1 MCRAPDT
8 VVAQTAHSDGHS
20 ARLARAQVSTGQE
33 DGVHGSVATQA
44 ARVTLTQ
51 TPVGLLQPLKLGHL
65 VPVVGGS
72 GCAARRRLV
81 AGHGCTWHC

>member
-1 MCRAPDT
+1 MT
-8 VVAQTAHSDGHS
+8 QTALSDGRS

-33 DGVHGSVATQA
+33 DDVHGSVATQA

-51 TPVGLLQPLKLGHL
+51 TTVGLLQPLKVSHL
-65 VPVVGGS
+65 VLVVGDYS
-72 GCAARRRLV
+72 CAARRRMV